1 MRNLDL
7 HTGLSLDSDQSP
19 RGNHWTRIRVHVAIR
34 QKADGIK
41 IRWKMGQDWK
51 RVSVGIQKVNSPSL
65 LGIQFSTGTLKHK
78 SNQSTMHFTAALEK
92 HTDAVVADR
101 LSKPDV
107 PFICSWQQ
115 S

>member
-1 MRNLDL
+1 MPNLDL
-7 HTGLSLDSDQSP
+7 HTGLSLDSYQSP
-19 RGNHWTRIRVHVAIR
+19 RGNSTKSRWDQDSVEGGTRLEE
-34 QKADGIK
+34 GLC
-41 IRWKMGQDWK
+41 GN
-51 RVSVGIQKVNSPSL
+51 SKVNSPSL

-78 SNQSTMHFTAALEK
+78 SNQSNDALHSGSRK

-107 PFICSWQQ
+107 PFFCSWQQ